1 MRKCTS
7 STSKFFSFR
16 EFYYIRIIDGDVIYM
31 EVCHL
36 NKHGYFIIKIIWK
49 KNYFTNDNSTNNYYD
64 FFSYIIVQPIV
75 EKSVMETYRL

>member
-1 MRKCTS
+1 
-7 STSKFFSFR
+7 
-16 EFYYIRIIDGDVIYM
+16 M

-49 KNYFTNDNSTNNYYD
+49 KNYFQMTIAQTIIMISLGT
-64 FFSYIIVQPIV
+64 IIVQPIV